1 MDEGLIRKI
10 EGGVW
15 SPVFTLPRNEKK
27 VFTRLKQRGVP
38 AYLPLRKHVN
48 IQSVISGGKSY
59 SYKRELHVP
68 MFTNYLFVNVTPEVL
83 SDLNWDRSVVR
94 VLKTSEQQESA
105 LIEELKIIREL
116 ESVSEDEEI
125 DVTFGLKKGK
135 RVVFTEG
142 FFKGWSG
149 VILSVEPTGM
159 VYINIT
165 SVEASV
171 EVKYPAAWCLV
182 SDDPVQEPDPQTM
195 SK

>member
-1 MDEGLIRKI
+1 MDDGFIRKI

-27 VFTRLKQRGVP
+27 VFTRLRQQGIP
-38 AYLPLRKHVN
+38 AYLPLKKHVN
-48 IQSVISGGKSY
+48 IQSVISSGKSY
-59 SYKRELHVP
+59 SYKRVLHVP

-83 SDLNWDRSVVR
+83 SELNWDRSVVR
-94 VLKTSEQQESA
+94 VLKTGEQQESV
-105 LIEELKIIREL
+105 LIEELKLIREL
-116 ESVSEDEEI
+116 ENLSEDEEI

-182 SDDPVQEPDPQTM
+182 SDDPLPEPP
-195 SK
+195 SPAASR

>member
-1 MDEGLIRKI
+1 MDEGFIRKI
-10 EGGVW
+10 DGGVW

-27 VFTRLKQRGVP
+27 VYTRLKQQGVP

-48 IQSVISGGKSY
+48 VQSVISKGKNY
-59 SYKRELHVP
+59 SYKRILHVP

-83 SDLNWDRSVVR
+83 SDLNWNRSVVR
-94 VLKTSEQQESA
+94 VLKPREQQEA
-105 LIEELKIIREL
+105 VLIEELKVIREL
-116 ESVSEDEEI
+116 ETFSEEEEI

-142 FFKGWSG
+142 VFKGWSG
-149 VILSVEPTGM
+149 VITSVEPAGM
-159 VYINIT
+159 VYINVT

-182 SDDPVQEPDPQTM
+182 SDDLEQEARPQIIP
-195 SK
+195 

>member
-1 MDEGLIRKI
+1 MEDGFIRKI
-10 EGGVW
+10 DGGVW

-27 VFTRLKQRGVP
+27 VYERLKQQGIP

-48 IQSVISGGKSY
+48 VQSVISKGKSY
-59 SYKRELHVP
+59 PYKRVLHVP

-83 SDLNWDRSVVR
+83 SDLNWNRSVVR
-94 VLKTSEQQESA
+94 VLKPGEQQESV
-105 LIEELKIIREL
+105 LIEELNVIRQL
-116 ESVSEDEEI
+116 ETFSEGEEI

-142 FFKGWSG
+142 PFKGWSG

-171 EVKYPAAWCLV
+171 EVEYPAAWCLV
-182 SDDPVQEPDPQTM
+182 SDDPGCGTCPRIV

>member
-1 MDEGLIRKI
+1 MDEGFIRKI
-10 EGGVW
+10 DGGVW

-27 VFTRLKQRGVP
+27 VYAHLKQQGIP

-48 IQSVISGGKSY
+48 VQSVISKGKNY
-59 SYKRELHVP
+59 SYKRILHVP

-83 SDLNWDRSVVR
+83 SDLNWNRSVVR
-94 VLKTSEQQESA
+94 VLKPRKQQESV
-105 LIEELKIIREL
+105 LIEELKVIREL
-116 ESVSEDEEI
+116 ETFSEDEEI

-142 FFKGWSG
+142 VFKGWSG
-149 VILSVEPTGM
+149 VITSVEPAGM
-159 VYINIT
+159 VYINVT

-182 SDDPVQEPDPQTM
+182 SDDLEREARPQIIP
-195 SK
+195 